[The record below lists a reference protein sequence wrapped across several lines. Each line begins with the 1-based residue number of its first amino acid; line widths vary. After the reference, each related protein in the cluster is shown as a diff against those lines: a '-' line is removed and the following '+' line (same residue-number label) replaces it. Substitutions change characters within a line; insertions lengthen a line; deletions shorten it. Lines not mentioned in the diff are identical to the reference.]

1 MQYYAFRNLLTAAA
15 LTAMAVSFT
24 SCSDDDDPVT
34 PPEPEVEASTMFV
47 LNEGQMGMNN
57 SSIDMLNLDNG
68 TYTQNAYELA
78 NPTTVLELGDVGND
92 IVVAGEKVYAVIN
105 SSHKVEVIDANTC
118 KRIGQIGV
126 NSPRYATVAGDYLY
140 VSSWV
145 GGASNQGS
153 VVKIDLSTDK
163 VVAAVGVGIHPEEMA
178 VLNGKLYV
186 TSSQDY
192 TTGEFDDRLVVV
204 DLATFTA
211 ESVIHAGINQTQIKA
226 ADNGML
232 YVVSAGNYAD
242 VTSSIY
248 VIDPMSPTNI
258 KHLEMPATKLAL
270 YKDKGYVLASVYD
283 ANWNATYTISQ
294 FDLGTFTASEMNLQ
308 GFDRIE
314 TPYSIAVDPNTGT
327 FYVGD
332 ARDYTST
339 GRVYAFNLTT
349 GALLNSYNA
358 GVLPGHFCFY
368 QKIK

>member
-1 MQYYAFRNLLTAAA
+1 MQFYKAYKFMAAA
-15 LTAMAVSFT
+15 VAVALSST
-24 SCSDDDDPVT
+24 MVSCSDDDDPVV
-34 PPEPEVEASTMFV
+34 PPAPEVEASSMFV

-118 KRIGQIGV
+118 ERIGKIDV
-126 NSPRYATVAGDYLY
+126 NSPRYAAVAGDYLY

-145 GGASNQGS
+145 GGANNQGS
-153 VVKIDLSTDK
+153 VVKINLNTDK
-163 VVAAVGVGIHPEEMA
+163 VVGALGVGIHPEEMA

-192 TTGEFDDRLVVV
+192 NTGEFDDRLVVV

-226 ADNGML
+226 ADNGLL

-242 VTSSIY
+242 VASSIY
-248 VIDPMSPTNI
+248 VIDPMNPTNI
-258 KHLEMPATKLAL
+258 KQIDMPATRLAL
-270 YKDKGYVLASVYD
+270 YKDKGYVLASMYD
-283 ANWNATYTISQ
+283 ENWNATYTLSS
-294 FDLGTFTASEMNLQ
+294 FDLGTFTTSAMQLD
-308 GFDRIE
+308 GFDRLE
-314 TPYSIAVDPNTGT
+314 TPYSIAVDPYTGT

-332 ARDYTST
+332 ARDYTSA
-339 GRVYAFNLTT
+339 GRVYAFSLTT
-349 GALLNSYNA
+349 GALLHSYNA
-358 GVLPGHFCFY
+358 GVCPGHFCFY
-368 QKIK
+368 QKLK